1 MATYMVTGG
10 AGFIGSHVCGRL
22 VRLGHRVVCV
32 DSFADNYDY
41 RVKIGNVL
49 ESFGLPRTFAAQSLE
64 EDTEWL
70 AARVGGTGYRLVRA
84 DIRDASAMAELMAE
98 ERPEA
103 VIHLAGL
110 PGVRASIEQPLLYED
125 VNARG
130 TLILLEAMRSAG
142 VRKWL
147 FASSSSIY
155 GSAGAGT
162 PLSEEDPTGSPLS
175 VYAATKKSGELLGHA
190 YAHLHGIDG
199 IMLRLFTVY
208 GERQRPDLAIHKF
221 TALMARGEPLPFYGD
236 GSSVRDYTYV
246 GDTTDGILLAL
257 EFVLRRSPCYEIV
270 NLGSRRPVALTVL
283 VRSLEQAT
291 GRTAKL
297 DWLPDQPGDMSGTC
311 ADIGKAYRLFGYRPT
326 TSFEAG
332 IRRFAQW
339 FMRAG
344 PEADH

>member
-22 VRLGHRVVCV
+22 AELGHRIVCV

-41 RVKIGNVL
+41 RIKIGNVL
-49 ESFGLPRTFAAQSLE
+49 ESFGLPRRFEARSLE
-64 EDTEWL
+64 ADADWL
-70 AARVGGTGYRLVRA
+70 AARVGGAGYRLVRA
-84 DIRDASAMAELMAE
+84 DIRDTPAMRELMAE
-98 ERPEA
+98 ERPDA

-110 PGVRASIEQPLLYED
+110 PGVRASIERPLLYED

-130 TLILLEAMRSAG
+130 TLSLLEAMRSAG

-147 FASSSSIY
+147 FASSSSVY
-155 GSAGAGT
+155 GSTGAGK
-162 PLSEEDPTGSPLS
+162 PLSEEEPTGSPLS

-221 TALMARGEPLPFYGD
+221 MALMARGEPLPFYGN

-246 GDTTDGILLAL
+246 ADTTEGILLAL
-257 EFVLRRSPCYEIV
+257 EAVLERSSCYEIV
-270 NLGSRRPVALTVL
+270 NLGSRRPVALTEL
-283 VRSLEQAT
+283 VRTLEQAT

-297 DWLPDQPGDMSGTC
+297 DRLPDQPGDMAGTC
-311 ADIGKAYRLFGYRPT
+311 ADVGKAYRLLGYRPT
-326 TSFEAG
+326 MPFEAG
-332 IRRFAQW
+332 VRRFAEW

-344 PEADH
+344 RDPD